1 MGPRNAPV
9 SDSLL
14 NCMSSCP
21 HVASGAVG
29 VCGQP
34 SGHSRLGS
42 NPCDSLETC
51 LPYLAPTGAC
61 TTKGREGP
69 PDPNH
74 LACPLFTPQEDSA
87 VCLRDSSSLWTP
99 EWYWASCLAALGLS
113 FPIST
118 LRGWFGLSL
127 LHLPALMWARPLPG
141 LTGTRTPPALSFQEV
156 CHPARPRQH
165 QESNDHPCV

>member
-9 SDSLL
+9 SDSLV

-21 HVASGAVG
+21 HVAGGAVV

-34 SGHSRLGS
+34 SGPSRLDS
-42 NPCDSLETC
+42 NPCDSLATC
-51 LPYLAPTGAC
+51 LPYLARTGAC

-69 PDPNH
+69 PTPPIWPA
-74 LACPLFTPQEDSA
+74 LCSLPRKTPLSDSEIA
-87 VCLRDSSSLWTP
+87 VLFWTP
-99 EWYWASCLAALGLS
+99 EWYWARCLASLGLS
-113 FPIST
+113 FPVST

-127 LHLPALMWARPLPG
+127 LHLPALLWGRPLPG
-141 LTGTRTPPALSFQEV
+141 LTGTRSAPALSFQEV

-165 QESNDHPCV
+165 QESNDHPCI